1 MHKLQIPKRTRNN
14 YKNGKQTNLQVPGT
28 RKAVQKSQTT
38 AEISKLSANN
48 KVCIIHQSEIN
59 HLYLAKYVSQTE
71 KPDYSSKKKI
81 PYMAKT
87 QTKGKLDNH

>member
-14 YKNGKQTNLQVPGT
+14 YKNGKQTNLHVPGT

-71 KPDYSSKKKI
+71 KPDYSSKKKFHI
-81 PYMAKT
+81 W
-87 QTKGKLDNH
+87 QKLKQKEN